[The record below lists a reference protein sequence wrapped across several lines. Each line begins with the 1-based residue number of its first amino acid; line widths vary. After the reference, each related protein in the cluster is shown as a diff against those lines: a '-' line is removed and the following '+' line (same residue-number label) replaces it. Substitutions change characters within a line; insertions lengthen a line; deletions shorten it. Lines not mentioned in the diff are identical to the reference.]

1 MTHHLFDEIHAGDT
15 VSIENSDKSE
25 LQISVICH
33 SGCQFDFE
41 LLPGQSL
48 GFSADGMGA
57 KVVLR
62 KGNPAGLLMIKPETA
77 S

>member
-1 MTHHLFDEIHAGDT
+1 MTHQLFDEIHAGDT
-15 VSIENSDKSE
+15 VSIENSGKSE

-41 LLPGQSL
+41 LLSGQSL
-48 GFSADGMGA
+48 GFSADTMGA